1 MRPWQFSKPKNPGF
15 GISRDFYYTL
25 LACRAQLPTLLSIV
39 SPDGAGGSVPGLG
52 VPMAK
57 GATKDDLRNPI
68 TRGVYALSTKDR
80 HTVVR
85 MMLMGRDE
93 IPFDPEAIVRNPI
106 VASNNPETISR
117 IRATWMV
124 IQLTFESHDAMVYP
138 ALEFL
143 QSVAERIAI
152 LTDGVIGDPICERY
166 YLPNEFR
173 IAKKPGTKIDVREYV
188 CVVNVP
194 RQDGLW
200 IRTLGMRK
208 FSMAELEVYG
218 VDPALRPQTE
228 ALLIGLCQKTLTG
241 EILKVGDRFG
251 NAKMPMMAAQGGLD
265 RGTWDGILCYE
276 IIPDGKVGIND
287 AVRAWADSAC

>member
-25 LACRAQLPTLLSIV
+25 LACRAQMPTLLSIV
-39 SPDGAGGSVPGLG
+39 SPDGAGGSVPGFG

-57 GATKDDLRNPI
+57 NATKDDLRNPI
-68 TRGVYALSTKDR
+68 ARGVYALSTKDR

-93 IPFDPEAIVRNPI
+93 IPFDPEAIVRNPV
-106 VASNNPETISR
+106 VAAFNPETINR

-143 QSVAERIAI
+143 QSVSQRIAF

-166 YLPNEFR
+166 YLPNELR
-173 IAKKPGTKIDVREYV
+173 IFPKANAKIDAREFV
-188 CVVNVP
+188 CIVAVP
-194 RQDGLW
+194 RQEGLW
-200 IRTLGMRK
+200 IRTTGMRK
-208 FSMAELEVYG
+208 FSLAELEVYG
-218 VDPALRPQTE
+218 VDTALRPQME
-228 ALLIGLCQKTLTG
+228 ALLIGLCQKSLMG
-241 EILKVGDRFG
+241 EILKVGDKFG
-251 NAKMPMMAAQGGLD
+251 NSKVPMMAVQGGLD

-276 IIPDGKVGIND
+276 IIPDGKAGINE
-287 AVRAWADSAC
+287 AIRGWADSAC

>member
-25 LACRAQLPTLLSIV
+25 LACRAQMPTLLSIV
-39 SPDGAGGSVPGLG
+39 SPDGAGGSVPGFG

-57 GATKDDLRNPI
+57 GATKDDLKNPI
-68 TRGVYALSTKDR
+68 VRGVYALSTKDR
-80 HTVVR
+80 HTVLR
-85 MMLMGRDE
+85 MLLMGKDE
-93 IPFDPEAIVRNPI
+93 IPFDPEAIVQNPV
-106 VASNNPETISR
+106 VAAFNPETISR
-117 IRATWMV
+117 IRAAWMV
-124 IQLTFESHDAMVYP
+124 IQLNFESHDAMVYP

-143 QSVAERIAI
+143 QSVAQRIAV

-166 YLPNEFR
+166 YLPEELR
-173 IAKKPGTKIDVREYV
+173 ISPKAHAKIDAREFV

-194 RQDGLW
+194 RPDGLW

-208 FSMAELEVYG
+208 FSLAELEVYG
-218 VDPALRPQTE
+218 VDPSLRPQAE
-228 ALLIGLCQKTLTG
+228 MLLIGLCQKTLMG

-251 NAKMPMMAAQGGLD
+251 SPKAPMMAAQGGLD

-276 IIPDGKVGIND
+276 IIPDTKTDINE
-287 AVRAWADSAC
+287 AIRFWADSAC